1 MANNSLINPTS
12 RQNRIQELD
21 IFRGFAIFGI
31 FMVNILVMDISFV
44 YRGEWVAEQTGWI
57 QDIPRFILEEFF
69 FGKFFTIFS
78 FLFGAGVAL
87 QISKAKEKESF
98 SNLFFVRRFFSLF
111 VFGVAH
117 ILFIWSGDILHIYG
131 ALGFLLLVFFRLK
144 AKWLVWIAAVIFLF
158 PFYFQLVEWLINN
171 QLGFDHMAQL
181 SELSRE
187 EIADLKHNGSYRSG
201 IFLRLNEYSFVMIYV
216 YAAMVPAALT
226 MMLLGG
232 AFVKKGMLN
241 NLTMRVRKGRI
252 IMPAAFVFFLA
263 YRLILLYYVKP
274 NFDVTPG
281 SGLATFLM
289 TIYYLADLIISLCYL
304 WFLALV
310 LQYPFPRKLLQPL
323 ANVGR
328 TALSNYILQS
338 LLGYFIM
345 RTFNRYDTLSIAECV
360 LIVIVIFSLQIV
372 ISKWWLSRFRFGP
385 LEWLWRCISY
395 WKILPIR

>member
-44 YRGEWVAEQTGWI
+44 YRGEWVTEQTGWI
-57 QDIPRFILEEFF
+57 QDIPRFILEELF

-87 QISKAKEKESF
+87 QISKAKEKGSF

-131 ALGFLLLVFFRLK
+131 ALGFLLLAFFRLK
-144 AKWLVWIAAVIFLF
+144 AKSLIWIASIIFLF

-171 QLGFDHMAQL
+171 QLGFDHMAPL
-181 SELSRE
+181 ADFSRE
-187 EIADLKHNGSYRSG
+187 QLAELKHNGSYLSG
-201 IFLRLNEYSFVMIYV
+201 ISLRLKEYSFVMIYV
-216 YAAMVPAALT
+216 YAAMIPAALA

-241 NLTMRVRKGRI
+241 NLTMWVRKGRI

-310 LQYPFPRKLLQPL
+310 LQHPFPRKLLQPL

-328 TALSNYILQS
+328 MALSNYILQS

-360 LIVIVIFSLQIV
+360 LIVIVIFSLQII
-372 ISKWWLSRFRFGP
+372 ISKWWLSRFKFGP